1 MKFENIRVYNFEGA
15 LRGMRNPK
23 NSWHLSDSYFGI
35 VNEHG
40 FDECVNNV
48 AKDWV
53 ASLNLNNSD
62 LEGWEYESR
71 VEWLQTNGIR
81 WVNENNVECNLIG
94 PKDMKL
100 ATALINGGSE
110 HRKFLR
116 QIMVS
121 VDITAPLYWWKE
133 FDTYKVGTTAN
144 STSTMH
150 KLDSKPITIDCF
162 EIGDYAIL
170 NDEMLKVPSE
180 GGTCHELFTL
190 NEGIDLFI
198 QMLENLRLKYK
209 ETGDKRFWKEL
220 VRWLP
225 ESWLQTRTVTMNYEN
240 LLSMVHQRQ
249 HHKLVEWSAQQ
260 EPGMPFAND
269 SFIKFAHT
277 LPYSDEFIFVSKD

>member
-35 VNEHG
+35 VNEYG
-40 FDECVNNV
+40 FDECVGNV
-48 AKDWV
+48 AKAWV
-53 ASLNLNNSD
+53 ASMNLNNSD

-71 VEWLQTNGIR
+71 VEWLHTNGIR

-116 QIMVS
+116 QILVS

-162 EIGDYAIL
+162 EIGDYDDSLAAGA
-170 NDEMLKVPSE
+170 VPE
-180 GGTCHELFTL
+180 TGDPIPAGAYV
-190 NEGIDLFI
+190 DDFI
-198 QMLENLRLKYK
+198 MFLENLRLKYK

-260 EPGMPFAND
+260 ESGMPFAND